1 MPFKRWAAKNSD
13 LKIIPLWSYEHLSAS
28 AENAKGKGLA
38 NCDQMGKCF
47 HLKNNKKKRQKW
59 VGWKGSR
66 REHVVI
72 TGPWHGLA
80 GVGFSQA
87 PPTDRFFRR
96 VHSQIS
102 CEYTHSA
109 FKTAVVVS
117 KQE

>member
-1 MPFKRWAAKNSD
+1 MQKGKVLPTVTRWASAFT
-13 LKIIPLWSYEHLSAS
+13 LK
-28 AENAKGKGLA
+28 K
-38 NCDQMGKCF
+38 
-47 HLKNNKKKRQKW
+47 KKKRQKW
-59 VGWKGSR
+59 AGWKGSR

-87 PPTDRFFRR
+87 PPTDRFLRR
-96 VHSQIS
+96 GHSQIS

>member
-1 MPFKRWAAKNSD
+1 MAKNSD

-28 AENAKGKGLA
+28 AENAKGKGLT

-47 HLKNNKKKRQKW
+47 HLKKKKNTRQKW
-59 VGWKGSR
+59 ARWKGSR
-66 REHVVI
+66 QGHVVI
-72 TGPWHGLA
+72 TGPWHGLT

-87 PPTDRFFRR
+87 PPTDRFLRR
-96 VHSQIS
+96 GHSQIS

-109 FKTAVVVS
+109 FETAVVVS